1 MLQMQCGSYFL
12 EITNVAGSKYDNDR
26 IWLMRQ
32 GTGSSYYRLKETELT
47 DWKFVGYDTRS
58 YQVKNP
64 GAYITT
70 TEMKTPTISVSSSYT
85 KQYQNDSYETWYSY
99 IQNTVPTVSWK
110 NGNDIRDKE
119 YAQKSFLNNRQLG
132 LTLALK
138 NSNTAFKVSIR
149 HYYTYDSDRTV
160 YQEATHTIS
169 YPSIYYMFIN
179 NGGVNYASGRPNS
192 ANSYRQPYTPIVIL
206 RKANINTASGGH
218 RGEDLHVW
226 SIDEEDPEQVTD
238 EFKQMTPTDYS
249 KTGQTIDYK
258 PTGGENGYV
267 EINAEDIGRT
277 GDAITFSKEDEDL
290 EWKIWGEDGENIY
303 LISSEA
309 TTKKLPLSG
318 ANGYNNGVYYNDL
331 VASEVYGTTE
341 YKGANARAF
350 KIEDIEYV
358 LDKTSF
364 DITTSAGY
372 LLQEYNIAKN
382 GITFPEAWGEMGES
396 QEVKN
401 RSKQSRLYKGT
412 RTPITAI
419 NPIKNYWNFTNGII
433 EKDYFDSTKLYD
445 LIVTENSSMYWL
457 SSRYAYGNSATDW
470 YFGLMWILRTRS

>member
-1 MLQMQCGSYFL
+1 MQCGSYFL

-26 IWLMRQ
+26 VWLMRQ

-70 TEMKTPTISVSSSYT
+70 TEMTTPNIRISSSVTRKNTSDKY
-85 KQYQNDSYETWYSY
+85 YSWYSY
-99 IQNTVPTVSWK
+99 IQNVVQTVSWK
-110 NGNDIRDKE
+110 SGSNVRDNE

-132 LTLALK
+132 LTLAVK
-138 NSNTAFKVSIR
+138 YSNISSKATIK
-149 HYYTYDSDRTV
+149 YTYTYDNNRTKFGI
-160 YQEATHTIS
+160 ATHAIS
-169 YPSIYYMFIN
+169 YPHIYYLVVDN
-179 NGGVNYASGRPNS
+179 NGWVQSMSGSANYANSNRP
-192 ANSYRQPYTPIVIL
+192 PYTPIVIL
-206 RKANINTASGGH
+206 RKANINTAPGGH

-258 PTGGENGYV
+258 PTGGENGTV